1 MDAKEV
7 QVTDSN
13 GKDRTEVQIAPIYGE
28 RSEVRELVERLRA
41 GYPDAKK
48 IPARG
53 FVALATMALAHGLDP
68 WNGEVWIIYNEHK
81 DDTSIHVGIKGLRK
95 AARKQLPEREH
106 YYTRF
111 KRILPGEYKELGLP
125 DNTELAERCF
135 ITRTDVAGRYMELL
149 EKMIALTG
157 DVSQAIE
164 HLGPIPAYEGIGV
177 VLKGDKSQMTRPQL
191 VKKRAESDA
200 LKRAFDLPFD
210 PPTNHEDDDVIN
222 GEAWETNNGG
232 KPELKLVPPPVEP
245 VEEKPTDEKPTPEPE
260 PEPEAEPEA
269 KVEEP
274 ASEKEPEKPKT
285 NPGPGPEKKAG
296 SPKPKAEQK
305 PSKPK
310 KQATPPKVKTP
321 GKPTQEDIDYL
332 LEEFVPGSWKIAAD
346 TLNTIFGTKYTAETL
361 KAGLKKHHGYLTDE
375 DLEKVQLRWKAAVT
389 LAQFDTSAFK
399 KVADAAEGEAQGE
412 LF

>member
-1 MDAKEV
+1 MSTNEKQD
-7 QVTDSN
+7 DN
-13 GKDRTEVQIAPIYGE
+13 GNRCSETQIAPVYGKRNE
-28 RSEVRELVERLRA
+28 INEMVFRLKA
-41 GYPDAKK
+41 GLPNARDIPNDAV
-48 IPARG
+48 I
-53 FVALATMALAHGLDP
+53 ALATASYAHDLDP
-68 WNGEVWIIYNEHK
+68 WNGEIHIIHNKNTGE
-81 DDTSIHVGIKGLRK
+81 TALMVGIKGLRK
-95 AARKQLPEREH
+95 AARRQLPARDS
-106 YYTRF
+106 YTVNFRPIP
-111 KRILPGEYKELGLP
+111 KAKYPEYGLGN
-125 DNTELAERCF
+125 DVELAEIC
-135 ITRTDVAGRYMELL
+135 TLARTDVTARHIELL
-149 EKMIALTG
+149 EKMKNLCG
-157 DVSQAIE
+157 DYQTAFDV
-164 HLGPIPAYEGIGV
+164 LGRPPTFEGIGI
-177 VLKGDKSQMTRPQL
+177 VLKADKSRMPRVQL
-191 VKKRAESDA
+191 VRKRAEAHA
-200 LKRAFDLPFD
+200 LKQAFDLPFVTPGAPD
-210 PPTNHEDDDVIN
+210 DEDVVN
-222 GEAWETNNGG
+222 GEVWETNNGG
-232 KPELKLVPPPVEP
+232 KPELKLVPPPA
-245 VEEKPTDEKPTPEPE
+245 E
-260 PEPEAEPEA
+260 PEPEAKAEEPSEEPEA
-269 KVEEP
+269 
-274 ASEKEPEKPKT
+274 EKEPEKPKA